1 MSLEKITEIGQGPR
15 KRGFHDACGMAH
27 ALELIGDRWAL
38 FVVRE
43 LMLGPRRFSD
53 LRADL
58 PGISANVLTQ
68 RLQELEASGIVER
81 SRLPPPASVQV
92 YGLTEWGYE
101 AEPIIQELG
110 RWACRSP
117 AHDPTLPVSGVSILL
132 SFRTMLDRSRIG
144 DLVMSVGFRFGEDA
158 YLGQLGP
165 EGFVIARGDATA
177 GDIAFDGHPSALAGF
192 VYGGVP
198 LEALAEAGAL
208 SLTGD
213 PALAVRFAQLFSLP
227 SKFIPA
233 AMPV

>member
-1 MSLEKITEIGQGPR
+1 
-15 KRGFHDACGMAH
+15 MAH
-27 ALELIGDRWAL
+27 GLELIGDRWAL

-81 SRLPPPASVQV
+81 IKLPPPASVQV
-92 YGLTEWGYE
+92 YGLTAWGYE

-117 AHDPTLPVSGVSILL
+117 GHDPTLPLSGVSILL
-132 SFRTMLDRSRIG
+132 SFRTMLDRERIG
-144 DLVMSVGFRFGEDA
+144 DLAMTVGFRFGEDA
-158 YLGQLGP
+158 YLGQVGL
-165 EGFVIARGDATA
+165 EGFTIGRGDAAT
-177 GDIAFDGHPSALAGF
+177 GDIIFAGHPSALAGF

-198 LEALAEAGAL
+198 LAALAELGAL
-208 SLTGD
+208 TLTGD
-213 PALAVRFAQLFSLP
+213 PALAARFANLYQLP
-227 SKFIPA
+227 PKFIPGA
-233 AMPV
+233 AA